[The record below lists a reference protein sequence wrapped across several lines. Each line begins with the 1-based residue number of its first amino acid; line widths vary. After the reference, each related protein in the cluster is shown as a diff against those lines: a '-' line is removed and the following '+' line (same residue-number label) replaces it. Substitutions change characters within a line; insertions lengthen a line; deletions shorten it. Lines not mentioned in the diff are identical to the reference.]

1 LIKLATKFF
10 VKIIAPSKSD
20 LIGLQKFELDL
31 FQPTSKMTDNEFTIE
46 GLLTLEQ
53 VGMVVENG
61 YKVLVEEVSSK
72 RTRSTK
78 EKIEF
83 SSWIQDTETRQARG
97 IEAAAHGGY
106 LSERGVETALQHLV
120 RKYKPIT
127 ELVTL
132 PERTHEN
139 RVTHAVRIA
148 SGKGTRPGVLFIGGI
163 HARELINPD
172 LLITFGLN
180 LCQAYTNGTGL
191 NFGPK
196 SYDSATIKNILDTLD
211 VFIFPLV
218 NPDGRAFVQ
227 SPMGDGMWRKNRNPN
242 SGLPCKGVDLNRNYE
257 FLWKS
262 GIGTSASSCTDIFKG
277 SAAFSEPE
285 TRNVKHMIDTFS
297 NIKFMI
303 DVHSYSELV
312 LYPWGDDDYQT
323 EDQNMNF
330 NNPQFD
336 GQRGTPG
343 DSIYKEY
350 IPKVDL
356 DWFKVTGMKIKDAI
370 SSVRGSSYSV
380 EPGIGLYPTSGT
392 AHDFAYAL
400 HLVDTGNRKI
410 MAYTVETAKEFQPT
424 YSEALKVMS
433 EVSAGLLEFCI
444 ACNSAGD

>member
-1 LIKLATKFF
+1 MVTKFF
-10 VKIIAPSKSD
+10 VKIIAPSKLA

-46 GLLTLEQ
+46 GLLTLED
-53 VGMVVENG
+53 VGKVVENG
-61 YKVLVEEVSSK
+61 YKVLVEEVSTK
-72 RTRSTK
+72 RTRSTR
-78 EKIEF
+78 EMIGF
-83 SSWIQDTETRQARG
+83 DSWIQDTEARQTRER
-97 IEAAAHGGY
+97 EAAAQGGY

-120 RKYKPIT
+120 RKYKSIS
-127 ELVTL
+127 ELITL
-132 PERTHEN
+132 PERTHEQ
-139 RVTHAVRIA
+139 RVSHAVRIA
-148 SGKGTRPGVLFIGGI
+148 NGKGTRPGVLFIGGV
-163 HARELINPD
+163 HARELINSD

-180 LCQAYTNGTGL
+180 LCQAYVNGTGL

-196 SYDSATIKNILDTLD
+196 SYDSSTIKNIVDTMD
-211 VFIFPLV
+211 VFIFPCV

-242 SGLPCKGVDLNRNYE
+242 SGLPCKGVDINRNYE

-285 TRNVKHMIDTFS
+285 TRNVRHMIDTYK

-323 EDQNMNF
+323 DEPTMNF
-330 NNPQFD
+330 KNSQFD
-336 GQRGTPG
+336 GQRGNPG

-356 DWFKVTGMKIKDAI
+356 DWFKDAGMKIRDAI
-370 SSVRGSSYSV
+370 SSVRGSTYSV
-380 EPGIGLYPTSGT
+380 QPGIGLYPTSGT
-392 AHDFAYAL
+392 AHDFAYSL
-400 HLVDTGNRKI
+400 NFVDTGKRKI
-410 MAYTVETAKEFQPT
+410 MAYTVETAKEFQPA

-444 ACNSAGD
+444 VCKSAGT

>member
-1 LIKLATKFF
+1 MGTKFF
-10 VKIIAPSKSD
+10 VKIIAPSKLA

-31 FQPTSKMTDNEFTIE
+31 FQPTSKMRDNEFTIE
-46 GLLTLEQ
+46 GLLTLEE
-53 VGMVVENG
+53 VGKVVENG

-72 RTRSTK
+72 RTRSAT
-78 EKIEF
+78 ETIGFEN
-83 SSWIQDTETRQARG
+83 WIQDTEARQTRDR
-97 IEAAAHGGY
+97 EAGAQGGY
-106 LSERGVETALQHLV
+106 LSEKGVETGLQHLV
-120 RKYKPIT
+120 KKYNSIS
-127 ELVTL
+127 ELITL
-132 PERTHEN
+132 PERTHEQ
-139 RVTHAVRIA
+139 RVSHAVRIA
-148 SGKGTRPGVLFIGGI
+148 SGKGTRPGVLFIGGV

-172 LLITFGLN
+172 LLITFALN
-180 LCQAYTNGTGL
+180 LCQAYVNGTGL

-196 SYDSATIKNILDTLD
+196 LYDSSTIKGIVDTLD

-242 SGLPCKGVDLNRNYE
+242 SGLPCKGVDINRNYE
-257 FLWKS
+257 FLWRS

-277 SAAFSEPE
+277 NAAFSEPE
-285 TRNVKHMIDTFS
+285 TRNVKHMIDTNN

-330 NNPQFD
+330 KNPQFD

-343 DSIYKEY
+343 DSMYKEY
-350 IPKVDL
+350 IPKKDL
-356 DWFKVTGMKIKDAI
+356 DWFKDAGMKIKDAI
-370 SSVRGSSYSV
+370 SAVRGSTYSV
-380 EPGIGLYPTSGT
+380 QPGIGLYPTSGT
-392 AHDFAYAL
+392 AHDFAYSL
-400 HLVDTGNRKI
+400 NFVDTGNRKI

-433 EVSAGLLEFCI
+433 EVSAGLVEFCI
-444 ACNSAGD
+444 ACKSAGP

>member
-1 LIKLATKFF
+1 LIKLTTKFF
-10 VKIIAPSKSD
+10 VKIIAPNKFA
-20 LIGLQKFELDL
+20 LMGLQKLELDL

-61 YKVLVEEVSSK
+61 YKVLVEEESSK

-78 EKIEF
+78 ETVGF
-83 SSWIQDTETRQARG
+83 DSWIQDTEARQARDV
-97 IEAAAHGGY
+97 EAPAQGGY
-106 LSERGVETALQHLV
+106 LSERGVETALRHLAT
-120 RKYKPIT
+120 KYKSIT

-132 PERTHEN
+132 PERTHEH
-139 RVTHAVRIA
+139 RISHAVRIA
-148 SGKGTRPGVLFIGGI
+148 SGKGTRPGVLFIGGV

-196 SYDSATIKNILDTLD
+196 SYDSATIKNIVDTMD

-227 SPMGDGMWRKNRNPN
+227 SPTGYGMWRKNRNPN
-242 SGLPCKGVDLNRNYE
+242 SGLSCKGVDLNRNYE

-285 TRNVKHMIDTFS
+285 TRNVKYMIDWFK
-297 NIKFMI
+297 NINFMI

-323 EDQNMNF
+323 EDPNMNF
-330 NNPQFD
+330 KNTQYD

-356 DWFKVTGMKIKDAI
+356 DWFKDTGMKIKDAI

-380 EPGIGLYPTSGT
+380 GPGIGLYPTSGT
-392 AHDFAYAL
+392 SHDFAFAL
-400 HLVDTGNRKI
+400 HFVNTGNRKI

-424 YSEALKVMS
+424 YSEALNVIS

-444 ACNSAGD
+444 ACKSAVN